1 MTELNITARALLAL
15 FPSLPWSP
23 RAEADRQTITIESVR
38 TNAELLAEQDWDL
51 TDETVR
57 YQHAEAI
64 EAGERRPGEHWRQ
77 HWDVSMPSRKGWAAD
92 WSVEDWARYEAKR
105 LPAGYLPVATGVGA
119 FRREV
124 PSEVI
129 AGLRAEWLAGDPVEQ
144 VRAYAARVDEAVD
157 ALHAAQTARDD
168 AIRTALGAGVPVDVV
183 VQASGV
189 KRARVYQ
196 IRAGKA

>member
-64 EAGERRPGEHWRQ
+64 
-77 HWDVSMPSRKGWAAD
+77 
-92 WSVEDWARYEAKR
+92 ARA
-105 LPAGYLPVATGVGA
+105 
-119 FRREV
+119 
-124 PSEVI
+124 
-129 AGLRAEWLAGDPVEQ
+129 
-144 VRAYAARVDEAVD
+144 
-157 ALHAAQTARDD
+157 
-168 AIRTALGAGVPVDVV
+168 
-183 VQASGV
+183 
-189 KRARVYQ
+189 
-196 IRAGKA
+196 